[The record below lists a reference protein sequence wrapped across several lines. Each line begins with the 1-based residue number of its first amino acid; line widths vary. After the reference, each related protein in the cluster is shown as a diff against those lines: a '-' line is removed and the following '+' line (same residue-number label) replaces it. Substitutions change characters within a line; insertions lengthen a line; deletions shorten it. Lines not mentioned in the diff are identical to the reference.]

1 MSGQGESTINLC
13 ATTSF
18 TSRTAQ
24 SARQHGVM
32 HTLARSAQLL
42 FGHRSHVGASRPSMT
57 RPQGNDV
64 TKNSGMFRTKTQRKQ
79 RKRNNAAPRCVRVA
93 RNREAQEESKPR
105 AHVLAFGNVWSVQFA
120 LAQDT
125 ACSSRQS
132 VCLLYICLWPDSV
145 RMASEAPGGRFRVL
159 TAAKWQS

>member
-13 ATTSF
+13 ATASF

-105 AHVLAFGNVWSVQFA
+105 ARFGFWQCVV
-120 LAQDT
+120 
-125 ACSSRQS
+125 CP
-132 VCLLYICLWPDSV
+132 VCLGPGYSMLLTPKRLFVIYLSV
-145 RMASEAPGGRFRVL
+145 A
-159 TAAKWQS
+159 